1 MKLLQFLPL
10 YLLLVGPILSLPAC
24 KKETTRGNEL
34 LRGSKECERARDARF
49 SFYKKSFFSLSLSG
63 CRFRRH
69 RYCCCIIIHIVHPQC
84 SPADTQKYARMYTY
98 IFSHFHKVGVRR
110 TFSSFFRPTFPFK

>member
-49 SFYKKSFFSLSLSG
+49 SFYKKVSFLFL
-63 CRFRRH
+63 
-69 RYCCCIIIHIVHPQC
+69 
-84 SPADTQKYARMYTY
+84 SPAAAFAATATAAAA
-98 IFSHFHKVGVRR
+98 
-110 TFSSFFRPTFPFK
+110 